1 MRWYTSKNTCAT
13 WWWVM
18 NIIWLFTFHPKFI
31 KSLHISRSDVHAW
44 VVTGDVEA
52 PRSIRFGTVWK
63 ILRDHCWNGWLVQ
76 MNLWFFTELR
86 HQADLFELKIFI
98 QFSRSKGIFAK
109 LRSQFQL
116 FYYSNWFHFSRLE
129 SLFSVPAGEKGKKA
143 PKSRRRVLRHHL
155 PEKMKNAIRT

>member
-1 MRWYTSKNTCAT
+1 MFWCMRWYTSNNTCAT

-52 PRSIRFGTVWK
+52 PRSIRYGTVWK
-63 ILRDHCWNGWLVQ
+63 FLRDHCWNGWLGQ
-76 MNLWFFTELR
+76 MNFTELR
-86 HQADLFELKIFI
+86 HQ
-98 QFSRSKGIFAK
+98 FSRSKVIRQASLAIQTFFLFK
-109 LRSQFQL
+109 LISFL
-116 FYYSNWFHFSRLE
+116 STE

-143 PKSRRRVLRHHL
+143 PKSRRRLLRHHL